1 MFPGNGEVGWI
12 LVEKISLCP
21 EAVLNE
27 VRVPADLSK
36 IKVEFFLV
44 FSAQE
49 REKLVA
55 VGIVPLRE
63 RGGGKE
69 GEREYIIGT
78 SRGNS
83 LALYLPRVVQEVI

>member
-1 MFPGNGEVGWI
+1 MFPGNRDVGWI

-36 IKVEFFLV
+36 IKVKFFLI

-49 REKLVA
+49 GEKLVA
-55 VGIVPLRE
+55 VGIIPLRE
-63 RGGGKE
+63 GGG
-69 GEREYIIGT
+69 G
-78 SRGNS
+78 RG
-83 LALYLPRVVQEVI
+83 